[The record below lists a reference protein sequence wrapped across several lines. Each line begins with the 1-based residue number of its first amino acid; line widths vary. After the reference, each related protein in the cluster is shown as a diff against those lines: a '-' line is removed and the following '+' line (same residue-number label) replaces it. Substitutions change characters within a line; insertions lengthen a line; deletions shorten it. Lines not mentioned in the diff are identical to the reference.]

1 MKSFCKFAPELF
13 SIKSIYKHTMA
24 KEKSKKERDRFDKDS
39 ETVSSYAIDDMSKGN
54 IWSYD
59 VEDIY
64 RMLAEVMMSDRYKE
78 NKVHYHNIIRPVFD
92 IQMIKRENDELVASL
107 EAQNFQIFSTP
118 DYEGTNAIAIRKRQI
133 KKVTDLTLEN
143 IFHLTPREVLYLINE
158 NMGTG
163 WQGLPLAI
171 QDIIQAAFYVDC
183 SVMPAAA
190 MRRPG
195 GLIDRRK
202 EDGYEVLEIER
213 GSWVEAVFL
222 KVKPKMEKLH
232 FEILVDGKS
241 KSQRDDLD
249 DDDDDDDDDDNLPD
263 DNDNDSDYDM
273 DEPDEAE
280 ATIEDIDAID
290 ESTEDDD
297 E

>member
-1 MKSFCKFAPELF
+1 
-13 SIKSIYKHTMA
+13 MA
-24 KEKSKKERDRFDKDS
+24 KEKSKKERERFDKDS
-39 ETVSSYAIDDMSKGN
+39 ETVSLYAIDDMSKGN
-54 IWSYD
+54 IWSYE

-64 RMLAEVMMSDRYKE
+64 RMLAEVMMSDRYKD

-92 IQMIKRENDELVASL
+92 LQMIRREDENLVASL

-118 DYEGTNAIAIRKRQI
+118 DYEGTNAVAIRKRQI

-143 IFHLTPREVLYLINE
+143 IFHLTPREVLDLIYE

-183 SVMPAAA
+183 SVMPGVA
-190 MRRPG
+190 MHRPG

-213 GSWVEAVFL
+213 GSWIEAVFL

-241 KSQRDDLD
+241 KMQREDSD
-249 DDDDDDDDDDNLPD
+249 DDDDDDDDLPD
-263 DNDNDSDYDM
+263 DNDNDNDSEFDE
-273 DEPDEAE
+273 DEPNEDE